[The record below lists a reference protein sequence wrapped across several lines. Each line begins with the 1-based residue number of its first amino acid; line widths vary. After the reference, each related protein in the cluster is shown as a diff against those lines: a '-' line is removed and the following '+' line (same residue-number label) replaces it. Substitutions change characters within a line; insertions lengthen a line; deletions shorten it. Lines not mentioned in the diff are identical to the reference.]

1 MGMPSMPPIHLSD
14 DELTAVMN
22 ACRPLQPRDRDQFL
36 KDIAAEL
43 AAVDSRRD
51 RRRKNSGPPRT
62 PARGI
67 LCDQHRRIVAYR
79 VPN

>member
-1 MGMPSMPPIHLSD
+1 VPPIHLSD

-43 AAVDSRRD
+43 AALPMLGAGAVHRVIREV
-51 RRRKNSGPPRT
+51 
-62 PARGI
+62 
-67 LCDQHRRIVAYR
+67 QHRHFDPPDLRAAVGKYD
-79 VPN
+79 

>member
-1 MGMPSMPPIHLSD
+1 LKPIHLSD

-43 AAVDSRRD
+43 ASLPMLGDGAVHRAIVSVQRRHFD
-51 RRRKNSGPPRT
+51 PPDLRT
-62 PARGI
+62 AVGKY
-67 LCDQHRRIVAYR
+67 D
-79 VPN
+79 

>member
-43 AAVDSRRD
+43 ASLPMLGDGAVHRAIVKVQRRHFD
-51 RRRKNSGPPRT
+51 PPDLR
-62 PARGI
+62 AAVGKY
-67 LCDQHRRIVAYR
+67 D
-79 VPN
+79 